1 MLRGLW
7 LKFDRDWGWNLAR
20 ILAYACLQML
30 FAVLGLQLIVLA
42 LFLRLSGERLEQN
55 TVNQL
60 TRLLPDHITSAA
72 VSSFERALQHAP
84 WWLLLTALPLALWE
98 GSRFF
103 VVLESAL
110 CVIFRRQQRTFL
122 RQNRFAF
129 AMLLAFAVLVP
140 VIVLSAAAAAPRIVL
155 FTGHGYALAGFGGF
169 GGPLLPY
176 LAVGAGVAA
185 NFVMLLVAYMFIT
198 PGRVAFRASWPG
210 ALLAALLVELY
221 VLIFPIYVRGVLH
234 PDHFGTV
241 AGFVLVILV
250 FFFAYALFIVIGAE
264 VAAWQEG
271 YRAAACDIPTTLALA
286 APPHQRRDLLAGT
299 QHALYPGFGDVSS
312 VPPPS
317 TPPTLPTLPA
327 SGPDA
332 PPLPSTC
339 PVTHE
344 LV

>member
-42 LFLRLSGERLEQN
+42 LLLRLSGERLEQN

-84 WWLLLTALPLALWE
+84 WWLLLAALPLALWE

-129 AMLLAFAVLVP
+129 AMLLAFAALVP
-140 VIVLSAAAAAPRIVL
+140 VIVLSAAAAPRIVL
-155 FTGHGYALAGFGGF
+155 ISGHGYALAGFGGF

-176 LAVGAGVAA
+176 LAVGAGFAA
-185 NFVMLLVAYMFIT
+185 NFVMLLVSYMFIT

-210 ALLAALLVELY
+210 ALLAAFLVELY
-221 VLIFPIYVRGVLH
+221 VLIFPIYVRSVLH

-250 FFFAYALFIVIGAE
+250 FFFAYALFIVVGAE
-264 VAAWQEG
+264 VAAWREG
-271 YRAAACDIPTTLALA
+271 YRAAARDIPTTLALA
-286 APPHQRRDLLAGT
+286 APPRQRRDLLAGT
-299 QHALYPGFGDVSS
+299 QQAVYPQLGDASRLPS
-312 VPPPS
+312 PS
-317 TPPTLPTLPA
+317 TPPTLPALPA
-327 SGPDA
+327 PAPDA
-332 PPLPSTC
+332 PRC
-339 PVTHE
+339 PQPIP
-344 LV
+344 